1 MYKSTKPLPLY
12 NFLDNYRVKKGEPHT
27 HTSMGAPLGSFN
39 IPEELTDEFYT
50 LYKKHVEAGNL
61 AHIIE
66 KHKEYSSILIDI
78 DFRFKEDITDR
89 QYTKQHIEGLVE
101 IYHDAIKEVLIL
113 PNESTDL
120 IAFVFQKSK
129 PYLANKVIKDGIHIM
144 YPFIVTE
151 PAIQYL
157 IRDIVLKKLKEVKL
171 LEDIPSTNP
180 LSDIVDKAVI
190 YKNGWLMMKSSK
202 PNCEAY
208 APTYIFDSCGEIDFA
223 KVDYKGMS
231 DNVGKFFS
239 IRRYSEADS
248 FKIKNDG
255 LLIKYNTKKSSYK
268 YNTSSFKTMG
278 EKEYITS
285 LVGILSSERY
295 DNFEK
300 WIEVGICLNS
310 ISQCDESFHIWDTF
324 SQQSSKY
331 EAEGTQVKWK
341 EITESNKNR
350 KEVTMGSLVYWAKTD
365 NEKAYMALK
374 RNDIRKKITQTLKS
388 PTHWDIANVLY
399 EMYKGQYIFADK
411 MWYFYKD
418 HRWTQDLDAFCLR
431 SKISK
436 ELVGEYLIIMS
447 ENNEKSGELSDDED
461 DDAQNNDIM
470 TMNKKIMAIVKD
482 LKNSGFKD
490 NVTKECKELFQDK
503 NFVAR
508 LDMNEYLV
516 GFDNGIYDLTRM
528 EFRDGRP
535 DDYLTFTTGTDY
547 NVSYDEDP
555 CIEDIE
561 NFMDQLISNEEVKE
575 YMLLLLAS
583 MMQGI
588 NAEEKF
594 RIWTGSGGNGKSK
607 LLELFIS
614 SFGEYC
620 IKFPITLLTGK
631 RASSNS
637 ATPEVIQS
645 KGKRFGYFDE
655 PNENERINIGLMKEF
670 SGNDKIKGRGL
681 YQAPIE
687 FKPQFKLVLLCN
699 ALPEVP
705 PDDEGCWRRME
716 VVEFKN
722 KFVETPVADNEYP
735 RDYQLS
741 AKLKEWKHVFLP
753 WLINKYYS
761 KYREMKS
768 LSVPGEVVNFT
779 QDYQK
784 QMDIYTE
791 FIDDNLI
798 KDAVSK
804 DTLSFTEIHKVFK
817 DWYSDN
823 YTTAPPNKKELTKQL
838 QKKFK
843 KPILTSTGLKGYL
856 FKSAIIEEEE
866 EEYVFD

>member
-1 MYKSTKPLPLY
+1 MYKNSTPPLY
-12 NFLDNYRVKKGEPHT
+12 NFLNNFRVKKGESHT
-27 HTSMGAPLGSFN
+27 HTSMGTPLGSFN
-39 IPEELTDEFYT
+39 IPEKDTDEFYT
-50 LYKKHVEAGNL
+50 LYKAHIDDGNI

-66 KHKEYSSILIDI
+66 RHRENSSIIIDI

-101 IYHDAIKEVLIL
+101 IYHDAIKEVLVL

-120 IAFVFQKSK
+120 TAFVFQKSK

-171 LEDIPSTNP
+171 FEDIPATNP

-208 APTYIFDSCGEIDFA
+208 APTYIFDGCGEIKYSD
-223 KVDYKGMS
+223 VDYKGM
-231 DNVGKFFS
+231 DNNVGKFFS
-239 IRRYSEADS
+239 IRRYATEDS
-248 FKIKNDG
+248 FQIKNEG
-255 LLIKYNTKKSSYK
+255 LLSKYNTKKSSYK
-268 YNTSSFKTMG
+268 YKTSSFKTMG

-285 LVGILSSERY
+285 LVGILSNDRY

-310 ISQCDESFHIWDTF
+310 ISNCDDSFLIWDTF

-331 EAEGTQVKWK
+331 EAEGTRKKWE
-341 EITESNKNR
+341 EITGSNKNR
-350 KEVTMGSLVYWAKTD
+350 REVTMGSLVYWAKTD

-374 RNDIRKKITQTLKS
+374 RNDIRKKIQQTLKS
-388 PTHWDIANVLY
+388 PTHYDIACVLQ
-399 EMYKGQYIFADK
+399 EMYKGEYIFADK
-411 MWYFYKD
+411 MWYYYKN

-436 ELVGEYLIIMS
+436 ELVAEYLIIMS
-447 ENNEKSGELSDDED
+447 ENNEKSSELSDEE
-461 DDAQNNDIM
+461 DDAQGNEIRA
-470 TMNKKIMAIVKD
+470 MNKKIMGIVKD
-482 LKNSGFKD
+482 LKTSNFKD
-490 NVTKECKELFQDK
+490 NVTKECKELLQDK
-503 NFVAR
+503 DFVNK
-508 LDMNEYLV
+508 LDTNEYLV
-516 GFDNGIYDLTRM
+516 GFDNGVYDLRRM

-535 DDYLTFTTGTDY
+535 EDYLTFTTGTDY
-547 NVSYDEDP
+547 STNYDEDP

-575 YMLLLLAS
+575 YSLLLLAS
-583 MMQGI
+583 MMQGV

-607 LLELFIS
+607 LLELFIT

-620 IKFPITLLTGK
+620 IKFPVTLLTGK
-631 RASSNS
+631 RAASNV
-637 ATPEVIQS
+637 ATPEIIQS

-655 PNENERINIGLMKEF
+655 PNENEQINIGLMKEY
-670 SGNDKIKGRGL
+670 SGNDMIKGRGL

-687 FKPQFKLVLLCN
+687 FKPQFKMVLLCN
-699 ALPEVP
+699 ALPKVP

-722 KFVETPVADNEYP
+722 KFVENPTAENEYP
-735 RDYQLS
+735 RDFQLS
-741 AKLKEWKHVFLP
+741 AKLKEWKNVFLP
-753 WLINKYYS
+753 WLINKYYR
-761 KYREMKS
+761 KYRDMKS
-768 LSVPGEVVNFT
+768 LSVPGEVVKFT
-779 QDYQK
+779 KDYQK
-784 QMDIYTE
+784 QMDLYTE

-798 KDAVSK
+798 KDDSAS
-804 DTLSFTEIHKVFK
+804 DIITFTEIYKIFK
-817 DWYSDN
+817 EWYSDN
-823 YTTAPPNKKELTKQL
+823 YTTTPPVKKDLITKI
-838 QKKFK
+838 KKK
-843 KPILTSTGLKGYL
+843 CKGPSVTSTGLKGYT
-856 FKSAIIEEEE
+856 FKTIFDEEEHSFE
-866 EEYVFD
+866 

>member
-1 MYKSTKPLPLY
+1 MYKNSTPPLY
-12 NFLDNYRVKKGEPHT
+12 NFLNTFKVKKGESHT
-27 HTSMGAPLGSFN
+27 HTSMGTPFGSFN
-39 IPEELTDEFYT
+39 IPEKDTDEFYT
-50 LYKKHVEAGNL
+50 LYKAHIDDGNI

-66 KHKEYSSILIDI
+66 RHRENSSIIIDI

-120 IAFVFQKSK
+120 TAFVFQKSK

-157 IRDIVLKKLKEVKL
+157 IRDIVLKKLKELKL
-171 LEDIPSTNP
+171 FEDIPATNP

-208 APTYIFDSCGEIDFA
+208 APTYIFDGHGEINYETVDF
-223 KVDYKGMS
+223 KGMS

-239 IRRYSEADS
+239 IRRYTTEDS
-248 FKIKNDG
+248 FKIKNEG
-255 LLIKYNTKKSSYK
+255 LLNKYNTKKTSYK
-268 YNTSSFKTMG
+268 YKTSSFKTMG

-285 LVGILSSERY
+285 LVGILSKDRY

-310 ISQCDESFHIWDTF
+310 ISNCDDSFLIWDIF

-331 EAEGTQVKWK
+331 EAEGTRKKWE
-341 EITESNKNR
+341 EISGSNKNR
-350 KEVTMGSLVYWAKTD
+350 REVTMGSLVYWAKTD

-374 RNDIRKKITQTLKS
+374 RNDIRKKIQQTLKS
-388 PTHWDIANVLY
+388 PTHYDIACVLH
-399 EMYKGQYIFADK
+399 EMYKGEYIFADK
-411 MWYFYKD
+411 MWYYYKN

-436 ELVGEYLIIMS
+436 ELVAEYLIIMS
-447 ENNEKSGELSDDED
+447 ENNEKSSELSDEE
-461 DDAQNNDIM
+461 DDAQGNEIRA
-470 TMNKKIMAIVKD
+470 MNKKIMGIVKD
-482 LKNSGFKD
+482 LKTSNFKD
-490 NVTKECKELFQDK
+490 NVTKECKELLQDK
-503 NFVAR
+503 DFVNK
-508 LDMNEYLV
+508 LDTNEYLI
-516 GFDNGIYDLTRM
+516 GFDNGVYDLQRM

-535 DDYLTFTTGTDY
+535 EDYLTFSTGTTY
-547 NVSYDEDP
+547 TANYDEDP

-561 NFMDQLISNEEVKE
+561 NFMDQLISNEDVKE
-575 YMLLLLAS
+575 YSLLVLAS

-607 LLELFIS
+607 LLELFIT

-620 IKFPITLLTGK
+620 IKFPVTLLTGK
-631 RASSNS
+631 RAASNV
-637 ATPEVIQS
+637 ATPEIIQS

-655 PNENERINIGLMKEF
+655 PNENEQINIGLMKEY
-670 SGNDKIKGRGL
+670 SGNDMIKGRGL

-687 FKPQFKLVLLCN
+687 FKPQFKMVLLCN
-699 ALPEVP
+699 ALPKAP

-722 KFVETPVADNEYP
+722 TFVENPVAENEYP
-735 RDYQLS
+735 RDFQLS
-741 AKLKEWKHVFLP
+741 AKLKEWKNVFLP
-753 WLINKYYS
+753 WLINKYYR
-761 KYREMKS
+761 KYKDMKS
-768 LSVPGEVVNFT
+768 LSVPGEVVKFT
-779 QDYQK
+779 KDYQK
-784 QMDIYTE
+784 QMDLYTE

-798 KDAVSK
+798 KDDVVTE
-804 DTLSFTEIHKVFK
+804 TLTFTEIHKVFK
-817 DWYSDN
+817 DWFADN
-823 YTTAPPNKKELTKQL
+823 YTTVPPTKKELITQI
-838 QKKFK
+838 KKK
-843 KPILTSTGLKGYL
+843 CKGVSVTTSGIKGYT
-856 FKSAIIEEEE
+856 FKSVIDEEIEEYE
-866 EEYVFD
+866 FGN